1 MKRSG
6 LSDKPARIVGAPCR
20 GAPPRGL
27 LRDRNAETVRAS
39 CPSVYVSGALAALTM
54 VVAESA
60 RADDVTVRGRKREAG
75 GTTLTRDEL
84 REMPGAFGD
93 PGRAIEALPGVIAVG
108 TLLPFYFVRG
118 ATPSNTGYFLD
129 GMRLPLFSHGPPGG
143 GVVAGSAIESV
154 EFYPGAAPSRFGGVT
169 GGILSVTT
177 LPPAD
182 RTRAEAGVRL
192 YDSSAL
198 VETPIADGRASVLAS
213 GRYGYTQVLLN
224 VLEPSVRQAYW
235 DYYARATW
243 SPSREGR
250 LSVVAVGAR
259 DVVGRARDET
269 IVDSAFHRAEVRYDV
284 ATRGGAN
291 IRVAATTG
299 VNAQGNEVGSVTDR
313 LFAFRVETTQPI
325 TKELQLGAGV
335 SAAYERYDVEPSAK
349 ARAIDPEILFAPRR
363 DLSNAAYAELAWR
376 VSAAVQIDAGVR
388 VGMFSTKRDAYPK
401 TYGIGGN
408 GAASLSPPSSVLPP
422 PPGAA
427 SKVGLD
433 PRMSARVRL
442 NRRITFVSAFGLA
455 HGPPSF
461 LLPGLAMSRLEDGLQ
476 TAVQASTGFELAL
489 PGDLTAKVTGF
500 LHNYL
505 DLSDPTATCPD
516 HTARLFNPT
525 DPCFGRRVRGRAF
538 GGELLVR
545 RSLTKRMAGWL
556 SYTLSRSTRE
566 AHAPGWV
573 IIGASREALVDV
585 LSEWDRTHVVS
596 AMGAYDLGRGWRAA
610 ARVSY
615 ATGRPYSHTV
625 RGVLVGP
632 YNRDRLPDVHRI
644 DLRLEKK
651 WALDHERSVS
661 LVLEGFN
668 VTVAREPTE
677 CRPNAPIQSAPVPA
691 AFLRGGRIDDCTIER
706 SAAVTV
712 PSIGLEGTF

>member
-1 MKRSG
+1 MRRSPEQRSL
-6 LSDKPARIVGAPCR
+6 LSRPGARPSSRPQRRESAR
-20 GAPPRGL
+20 L
-27 LRDRNAETVRAS
+27 LPVS
-39 CPSVYVSGALAALTM
+39 PSVYVSGALAALTM
-54 VVAESA
+54 LAVESA
-60 RADDVTVRGRKREAG
+60 RAADVTIRGRKREAG
-75 GTTLTRDEL
+75 GTTLTRDEV
-84 REMPGAFGD
+84 REIPGAFGD

-154 EFYPGAAPSRFGGVT
+154 EFFPGAAPSRFGGVT

-177 LPPAD
+177 LALAD
-182 RTRAEAGVRL
+182 RTRAEASVRL

-224 VLEPSVRQAYW
+224 VLEPSVKQAYW

-243 SPSREGR
+243 SLSRESR

-259 DVVGRARDET
+259 DVVGSGGGET
-269 IVDSAFHRAEVRYDV
+269 IVDSAFHRAEVRYDA
-284 ATRGGAN
+284 ATRGGGK

-313 LFAFRVETTQPI
+313 LLAFRVEAVEPM
-325 TKELQLGAGV
+325 TKELQLVAGA
-335 SAAYERYDVEPSAK
+335 SAAYERYDVVASAR

-363 DLSNAAYAELAWR
+363 DLSNAAYTELAWR
-376 VSAAVQIDAGVR
+376 ISAAVQIDAGVR
-388 VGMFSTKRDAYPK
+388 LGMFSTKRDAYPT
-401 TYGIGGN
+401 TYRVGFDDVGP
-408 GAASLSPPSSVLPP
+408 ASLSTPSGALPP

-427 SKVGLD
+427 SKVGVD
-433 PRMSARVRL
+433 PRMSACVRL
-442 NRRITFVSAFGLA
+442 DRRITLVSAFGLA

-476 TAVQASTGFELAL
+476 TAIQASTGFELTL

-516 HTARLFNPT
+516 HTALLFNPT

-545 RSLTKRMAGWL
+545 RSLTKRLAGWL

-596 AMGAYDLGRGWRAA
+596 VMGAYDLGRGWRAA

-615 ATGRPYSHTV
+615 ATGRPYSHTI
-625 RGVLVGP
+625 RGVLIGP

-644 DLRLEKK
+644 DLRLEKR
-651 WALDHERSVS
+651 WALDHERTVS
-661 LVLEGFN
+661 LILEGFN
-668 VTVAREPTE
+668 ATVAREPTE
-677 CRPNAPIQSAPVPA
+677 CRPSGLIQSAPVPA
-691 AFLRGGRIDDCTIER
+691 AYLRGGRVDDCVIER
-706 SAAVTV
+706 SAAVAV

>member
-1 MKRSG
+1 MS
-6 LSDKPARIVGAPCR
+6 
-20 GAPPRGL
+20 
-27 LRDRNAETVRAS
+27 
-39 CPSVYVSGALAALTM
+39 PSVYLSGAFAALIILAAET
-54 VVAESA
+54 A
-60 RADDVTVRGRKREAG
+60 RADDVAVRGRKREAG
-75 GTTLTRDEL
+75 GTTLTRDEI

-93 PGRAIEALPGVIAVG
+93 PGRAIAALPGVIAVG
-108 TLLPFYFVRG
+108 SLLPFYFVRG

-143 GVVAGSAIESV
+143 GVVAGSAIDSV
-154 EFYPGAAPSRFGGVT
+154 EFFPGAAPSRFGGAT

-177 LPPAD
+177 LAPAD
-182 RTRAEAGVRL
+182 RTRAEASLHL

-198 VETPIADGRASVLAS
+198 VEMPIADGRVSVLAS
-213 GRYGYTQVLLN
+213 GRYGYTQLLLD
-224 VLEPSVRQAYW
+224 VLEPSVHQAYW
-235 DYYARATW
+235 DYHARATW
-243 SPSREGR
+243 SPSPDGR
-250 LSVVAVGAR
+250 LSVVAIGAR
-259 DVVGRARDET
+259 DVVGRAGDET
-269 IVDSAFHRAEVRYDV
+269 IVDSAFHRAEARYDV
-284 ATRGGAN
+284 ATRGGGN

-299 VNAQGNEVGSVTDR
+299 VNVQGNEVGSVTDR
-313 LFAFRVETTQPI
+313 LLAFRVDAIQPI
-325 TKELQLGAGV
+325 TRDLQLGAGA
-335 SAAYERYDVEPSAK
+335 SAAYERYDVEPSAQ

-363 DLSNAAYAELAWR
+363 DLANAVYTELGWR
-376 VSAAVQIDAGVR
+376 ISAAVQLDAGVR
-388 VGMFSTKRDAYPK
+388 AGMFSTKRDAYPM
-401 TYGIGGN
+401 TYGPGRF
-408 GAASLSPPSSVLPP
+408 GAPSLHSPYSPPGALPP

-427 SKVGLD
+427 SKVGVD
-433 PRMSARVRL
+433 PRMSARVRFD
-442 NRRITFVSAFGLA
+442 RRITFVSTFGLA
-455 HGPPSF
+455 HGPPTF

-476 TAVQASTGFELAL
+476 TAIQASTGLEVAL
-489 PGDLTAKVTGF
+489 PGDVTAKITGF

-516 HTARLFNPT
+516 HTALLFNPT

-538 GGELLVR
+538 GGEVLVR
-545 RSLTKRMAGWL
+545 RSLTKRIAGWL

-573 IIGASREALVDV
+573 IIGGSQEALLDV

-596 AMGAYDLGRGWRAA
+596 AMGSYDLGRGWRAA

-644 DLRLEKK
+644 DVRLEKR
-651 WALDHERSVS
+651 WTLDHERSVS

-677 CRPNAPIQSAPVPA
+677 CRPRSRLQTAPVPA
-691 AFLRGGRIDDCTIER
+691 AFLRGGSVEDCTIER
-706 SAAVTV
+706 SSAVPI
-712 PSIGLEGTF
+712 PSIGLEGKF